1 MKSMAWLV
9 LSLSTLAYAGGAEAH
24 RRAPIADGHS
34 GHRIERA
41 WDLRGDR
48 IDRRLD
54 HAAYRQD
61 ALGHHHRANHLDRHG
76 DRIDRRFDW
85 VGIRRQALH
94 DGRR

>member
-1 MKSMAWLV
+1 MKTMAWLV
-9 LSLSTLAYAGGAEAH
+9 LSLSTLAYAGSADAH

-48 IDRRLD
+48 IDRRF
-54 HAAYRQD
+54 
-61 ALGHHHRANHLDRHG
+61 DR
-76 DRIDRRFDW
+76 